1 MRILLTALMMFALV
15 ACARQTLDEVDA
27 RWVGIQLDGL
37 QYSTESFELNNVG
50 GSGYTVTPDGSI
62 YAGQKRVAKS
72 KALWS
77 QIVDLT
83 ERYSGVEYKS
93 YTKLEK
99 NPASPLLHLA
109 AMTTQ
114 SLPGPNECMS
124 HWTNIELK
132 VKVGE
137 KRAIYEVGECLRDYR
152 SDKAGREIYT
162 LFREYL
168 ISHNLRAE

>member
-1 MRILLTALMMFALV
+1 MTLILAG
-15 ACARQTLDEVDA
+15 CAGRTLDATDA
-27 RWVGIQLDGL
+27 RWVGIRLDGL
-37 QYSTESFELNNVG
+37 QYSTESFELNHVG
-50 GSGYTVTPDGSI
+50 GSGYHVTPDGSV
-62 YAGQKRVAKS
+62 YAGRKRVAKS
-72 KALWS
+72 KLLWS

-99 NPASPLLHLA
+99 TPASPLLHLV

-114 SLPGPNECMS
+114 SLRGPNECMS

-137 KRAIYEVGECLRDYR
+137 KRATYEVGECLRDYR
-152 SDKAGREIYT
+152 SDRAGREIYK

-168 ISHNLRAE
+168 ISNNLRVE